1 MSKPTS
7 EDIVYAA
14 DRTSR
19 RDMRSKHPMARRRR
33 RALAASI
40 IATVCILAPM
50 AVAAPSQATPP
61 VAADPAEIGKWHAIA
76 ARTVA
81 VEHGTPAATMSFYFS
96 LASIAMY
103 DAVVTIEG
111 GYRPYAP
118 QPRAQANAS
127 PEVAAATAAYRV
139 LSHYFPKSADN
150 LAVDYA
156 ASLSDIPDGVG
167 KVHGTRVGE
176 AAAAALIAQRGDN
189 GVDTSIK
196 LPPQSGIGAW
206 IPTPDAYAQM
216 AVPWLGFATPYT
228 LDSATQFPWP
238 GPYAVNSPEYT
249 KDFNEVKDYGA
260 KLGSLRDDTQTEIAL
275 FWNAAPPLQMQAAM
289 TTQVA
294 ERGLDIAE
302 AARAFALLN
311 VSIAD
316 SQIACWREK
325 YESAYWRPVTAIR
338 AADDGNDA
346 TEGDPNW
353 TPLLETHPHPD
364 YPSGHACVMGAAS
377 GTLSHLFG
385 ATSIDLD
392 VFSAFTKTTRHFDTT
407 AALDAE
413 TMNARVWIGFHFRK
427 ATIDGNAMGH
437 TVSDWVSSHYFQKTD

>member
-19 RDMRSKHPMARRRR
+19 PDMRSKPPIAPRRR

-40 IATVCILAPM
+40 IATACILAPM

-76 ARTVA
+76 VRTVA
-81 VEHGTPAATMSFYFS
+81 TEYGTPAATMALYFS

-111 GYRPYAP
+111 GYQPYVP
-118 QPRAQANAS
+118 QPRAHANAS

-139 LSHYFPKSADN
+139 LSHYFPKSADK
-150 LAVDYA
+150 LAADYA
-156 ASLSDIPDGVG
+156 TSLSDIPEGVG

-176 AAAAALIAQRGDN
+176 AAAAALIAKRGNN

-196 LPPQSGIGAW
+196 LIPEPGIGSW
-206 IPTPDAYAQM
+206 IPTPNTYAPM

-228 LDSATQFPWP
+228 LESATQFPWP
-238 GPYAVNSPEYT
+238 LPYEVNSPEYT
-249 KDFNEVKDYGA
+249 TDFNEVKDYGA
-260 KLGSLRDDTQTEIAL
+260 EKGSLRDQTKTDIAL
-275 FWNAAPPLQMQAAM
+275 FWNAAPPVQMQVSL
-289 TTQVA
+289 TTEVA

-316 SQIACWREK
+316 TQIACWREK

-338 AADDGNDA
+338 AAADDGNDA
-346 TEGDPNW
+346 TEATRTGRRSSRHTHIRTIPVD
-353 TPLLETHPHPD
+353 TP
-364 YPSGHACVMGAAS
+364 A
-377 GTLSHLFG
+377 
-385 ATSIDLD
+385 
-392 VFSAFTKTTRHFDTT
+392 
-407 AALDAE
+407 
-413 TMNARVWIGFHFRK
+413 
-427 ATIDGNAMGH
+427 
-437 TVSDWVSSHYFQKTD
+437 

>member
-1 MSKPTS
+1 
-7 EDIVYAA
+7 
-14 DRTSR
+14 
-19 RDMRSKHPMARRRR
+19 MAPRRR

-50 AVAAPSQATPP
+50 AVGAPSQATPP

-81 VEHGTPAATMSFYFS
+81 TEYGAPAATMALYFS

-111 GYRPYAP
+111 GYQPYLP
-118 QPRAQANAS
+118 QPRAHANAS

-139 LSHYFPKSADN
+139 LSHYFPTSADK
-150 LAVDYA
+150 LAADYA
-156 ASLSDIPDGVG
+156 ASLSDIPEGVG
-167 KVHGTRVGE
+167 KVHGLRVGE
-176 AAAAALIAQRGDN
+176 AAAAALIAERGNN

-196 LPPQSGIGAW
+196 LIPEPGIGSW
-206 IPTPDAYAQM
+206 VPTPDAYAPM

-228 LDSATQFPWP
+228 LESATQFPWP
-238 GPYAVNSPEYT
+238 GPYEVNSPEYT
-249 KDFNEVKDYGA
+249 ADFDEVKDYGA
-260 KLGSLRDDTQTEIAL
+260 KDGSLREPNQDRHR
-275 FWNAAPPLQMQAAM
+275 PLL
-289 TTQVA
+289 
-294 ERGLDIAE
+294 ERGTAGADADGVDHRDRRTRTGHRRGSPCVRTPERLDRRHPDRLL
-302 AARAFALLN
+302 AREVRQGVLATGHR
-311 VSIAD
+311 D
-316 SQIACWREK
+316 PRGRRRQ
-325 YESAYWRPVTAIR
+325 P
-338 AADDGNDA
+338 D

-353 TPLLETHPHPD
+353 TPLLATHPHPD

-385 ATSIDLD
+385 AEEIDLD
-392 VFSAFTKTTRHFDTT
+392 VYSAYTDTTRHFETT
-407 AALDAE
+407 EALDAE

-437 TVSDWVSSHYFQKTD
+437 TVADWVSSHYFKKTD

>member
-1 MSKPTS
+1 
-7 EDIVYAA
+7 VYRIQPDTQTDA
-14 DRTSR
+14 RSR
-19 RDMRSKHPMARRRR
+19 FPQTPRKR
-33 RALAASI
+33 RAVAAA
-40 IATVCILAPM
+40 IAATLSILAPV
-50 AVAAPSQATPP
+50 AVAGPSQATPP
-61 VAADPAEIGKWHAIA
+61 IAADPAEIGKWHAIA
-76 ARTVA
+76 TRTV
-81 VEHGTPAATMSFYFS
+81 VTEHGTPAATMALYFS

-111 GYRPYAP
+111 GYEPYAP

-150 LAVDYA
+150 LAADYA

-176 AAAAALIAQRGDN
+176 AAAAALIAERGDN
-189 GVDTSIK
+189 GVDTTIK

-206 IPTPDAYAQM
+206 IPTPDPYAQM
-216 AVPWLGFATPYT
+216 AVAWLGFATPYT
-228 LDSATQFPWP
+228 LTSATQFPWP
-238 GPYAVNSPEYT
+238 GPYAVDSPEYT
-249 KDFNEVKDYGA
+249 KDFNEVKEYGA
-260 KLGSLRDDTQTEIAL
+260 RLGSLRDDTQTETGL
-275 FWNAAPPLQMQAAM
+275 FWNAAPPVQMQAAL
-289 TTQVA
+289 TAQVA

-311 VSIAD
+311 VSISD

-338 AADDGNDA
+338 AAADDGNDA

-364 YPSGHACVMGAAS
+364 YPSGHACVIGAAS
-377 GTLSHLFG
+377 GTFGHLFG
-385 ATSIDLD
+385 AESIDLD
-392 VFSAFTKTTRHFDTT
+392 VFSSFTKTTRHFDTT
-407 AALDAE
+407 EALDSDA
-413 TMNARVWIGFHFRK
+413 MNARVWLGFHFRK
-427 ATIDGNAMGH
+427 ATADGNAMGH
-437 TVSDWVSSHYFQKTD
+437 TVAEWASSHYFQETV